1 MNSKDSMNR
10 LMVSGFFSGTHR
22 VGKLNFTDLI
32 LTKIPSRDVMYLKNS
47 MLTDDFKE
55 IMRDKDMVNC
65 IEEFFRY
72 DLNVAETSRNSF
84 LHRNTLLYRLA
95 KIKNMT
101 GLDLKKFDDAV
112 SFKILMFV
120 YRATNNNNNNS
131 NN

>member
-1 MNSKDSMNR
+1 MNSKDSINR
-10 LMVSGFFSGTHR
+10 LMVSGFFSGINR
-22 VGKLNFTDLI
+22 MGKLNFTELM
-32 LTKIPSRDVMYLKNS
+32 LTKIPSREVMYLKNS

-55 IMRDKDMVNC
+55 IMKDKDMVNC
-65 IEEFFRY
+65 IEEFFKY

-101 GLDLKKFDDAV
+101 GLDLKKFDDAM
-112 SFKILMFV
+112 SFKILMFI
-120 YRATNNNNNNS
+120 YRATGNS